1 MNILRLAA
9 VGAFALVSVMAQAQQ
24 NTNIR
29 GTLQGFEDGVLS
41 IRTNSGEDTKV
52 QLPESVGVAI
62 TRPFSL
68 ADAKPGMML
77 GVTTVQRNGEL
88 IAIDVRPIPPTVKPG
103 LSPYDLQPQST
114 MTNAALE
121 GSVATAGSQE
131 IILNHGSGTVKVR
144 VLPETPMSQAAPG
157 SRADLKP
164 GEAIYV
170 AARREENGNLIAVR
184 VQMGK
189 DGLKPTQ

>member
-1 MNILRLAA
+1 MNVLRLAA
-9 VGAFALVSVMAQAQQ
+9 VGTFALVSIMAQAQQ

-29 GTLQGFEDGVLS
+29 GTLQGFEGGVLS

-62 TRPFSL
+62 TKPFTL

-88 IAIDVRPIPPTVKPG
+88 IAIDVRPIPPAAKPG

-121 GSVATAGSQE
+121 GSVATAGAQE
-131 IILNHGSGTVKVR
+131 ITLNHGTGTVKVR

-170 AARREENGNLIAVR
+170 AARREENGNLVAVR